1 MAGDVQ
7 PGLINQEEQDMGFSG
22 KLGFVG
28 GGLMAEALIKGIT
41 GAGLVKADQIL
52 VADPSSARRAL
63 LQKDYN
69 VTAVSEATAV
79 WAECKVVV
87 LAVKPQVI
95 GAVLCESREAIN
107 ATHLLISIA
116 AGVPLSV
123 LEGAVSGRGCRVI
136 RVMPNTPAIV
146 LKGASALS
154 PGQGVNPEDLAV
166 ATSIFDA
173 VGVSFVLDESYLD
186 AVTGLSGSGPAY
198 VFTFIEA
205 LIDAGVKVGLARPVA
220 QTLALQTV
228 LGSVLLALD
237 GTRHPAELRAMV
249 TSPGGTTI
257 AGLHELEKGAF
268 RALVTNAVEAATNRS
283 SELGRLVVSGFGKE
297 LPQK

>member
-1 MAGDVQ
+1 
-7 PGLINQEEQDMGFSG
+7 MGFSG

-69 VTAVSEATAV
+69 VSAVSEATAV
-79 WAECKVVV
+79 WAQCKVVV
-87 LAVKPQVI
+87 LAVKPQVV

-116 AGVPLSV
+116 AGIPLSV

-154 PGQGVNPEDLAV
+154 PGQGVSPEDLAV

-173 VGVSFVLDESYLD
+173 VGVSFVLDETSLD

-283 SELGRLVVSGFGKE
+283 SELGRLVVSGLGKE
-297 LPQK
+297 SPQK

>member
-1 MAGDVQ
+1 
-7 PGLINQEEQDMGFSG
+7 MGFSG

-69 VTAVSEATAV
+69 VSAVSEATAV
-79 WAECKVVV
+79 WAQCKVVV
-87 LAVKPQVI
+87 LAVKPQVV

-116 AGVPLSV
+116 AGIPLSV

-154 PGQGVNPEDLAV
+154 PGQGVSPEDLAV

-173 VGVSFVLDESYLD
+173 VGVSFVLDESSLD

-297 LPQK
+297 SQQK

>member
-1 MAGDVQ
+1 
-7 PGLINQEEQDMGFSG
+7 MGFSG

-69 VTAVSEATAV
+69 VSAVSEATAV

-87 LAVKPQVI
+87 LAVKPQVV

-116 AGVPLSV
+116 AGIPLSV

-173 VGVSFVLDESYLD
+173 VGVSFVLDESSLD

-283 SELGRLVVSGFGKE
+283 NELGRLVVSGLGKE

>member
-1 MAGDVQ
+1 MA
-7 PGLINQEEQDMGFSG
+7 LNHEEQGMGFSG
-22 KLGFVG
+22 KLGFIG
-28 GGLMAEALIKGIT
+28 GGLMAEALIKGII
-41 GAGLVKADQIL
+41 GAGLVEAGQIL
-52 VADPSSARRAL
+52 VADPSSARRMVL
-63 LQKDYN
+63 GTEYK
-69 VTAVSEATAV
+69 VAVVPEATSV

-95 GAVLCESREAIN
+95 SAVLSDSREQIQ

-116 AGVPLSV
+116 AGIPLSV
-123 LEGAVSGRGCRVI
+123 LEDAVSGRGCRII

-154 PGQGVNPEDLAV
+154 PGLGVSTEDLAV

-220 QTLALQTV
+220 QSLALQTV

-237 GTRHPAELRAMV
+237 GSRHPAELRAMV

-268 RALVTNAVEAATNRS
+268 RALITNAVEAATNRS
-283 SELGRLVVSGFGKE
+283 CELGRLVVSGSGKS
-297 LPQK
+297 K

>member
-1 MAGDVQ
+1 
-7 PGLINQEEQDMGFSG
+7 MGFSG

-69 VTAVSEATAV
+69 VSAVSEATAV
-79 WAECKVVV
+79 WAQCKVVV
-87 LAVKPQVI
+87 LAVKPQVV

-116 AGVPLSV
+116 AGIPLSV

-154 PGQGVNPEDLAV
+154 PGQGVSPEDLAV

-173 VGVSFVLDESYLD
+173 VGVSFVLDESSLD

-283 SELGRLVVSGFGKE
+283 SELGRLVVSGLGKE
-297 LPQK
+297 SQQK

>member
-41 GAGLVKADQIL
+41 GAGLVKADQIV

-69 VTAVSEATAV
+69 VAAVSEATAV

-87 LAVKPQVI
+87 LAVKPQVV

-116 AGVPLSV
+116 AGIPLSV

-154 PGQGVNPEDLAV
+154 PGKGVSPEDLAV

-173 VGVSFVLDESYLD
+173 VGVSFVLDESSLD

-283 SELGRLVVSGFGKE
+283 SELGRLVVSGLGKE
-297 LPQK
+297 SQQK

>member
-1 MAGDVQ
+1 MAGGVQ

-41 GAGLVKADQIL
+41 GAGLVKADQIV

-69 VTAVSEATAV
+69 VAAVSEATAV

-87 LAVKPQVI
+87 LAVKPQVV

-116 AGVPLSV
+116 AGIPLSV

-154 PGQGVNPEDLAV
+154 PGKGVSPEDLAV

-173 VGVSFVLDESYLD
+173 VGVSFVLDESSLD

-283 SELGRLVVSGFGKE
+283 SELGRLVVSGLGKE
-297 LPQK
+297 SQQK

>member
-1 MAGDVQ
+1 
-7 PGLINQEEQDMGFSG
+7 MGFSG

-69 VTAVSEATAV
+69 VSAVSEATAV
-79 WAECKVVV
+79 WAQCKVVV
-87 LAVKPQVI
+87 LAVKPQVV

-116 AGVPLSV
+116 AGIPLSV

-154 PGQGVNPEDLAV
+154 PGQGVSPEDLAV

-173 VGVSFVLDESYLD
+173 VGVSFVLDESSLD

-249 TSPGGTTI
+249 TSPGN
-257 AGLHELEKGAF
+257 HC
-268 RALVTNAVEAATNRS
+268 
-283 SELGRLVVSGFGKE
+283 RLA
-297 LPQK
+297 

>member
-1 MAGDVQ
+1 MAGGVQ
-7 PGLINQEEQDMGFSG
+7 LGLINQEEQDMGFSG

-69 VTAVSEATAV
+69 VSAVSEATAV
-79 WAECKVVV
+79 WAQCKVVV
-87 LAVKPQVI
+87 LAVKPQVV

-116 AGVPLSV
+116 AGIPLSV

-154 PGQGVNPEDLAV
+154 PGQGVSPEDLAV

-173 VGVSFVLDESYLD
+173 VGVSFVLDESSLD

-283 SELGRLVVSGFGKE
+283 SELGRLVVSGLGKE
-297 LPQK
+297 SQQK

>member
-1 MAGDVQ
+1 
-7 PGLINQEEQDMGFSG
+7 MGFSG

-63 LQKDYN
+63 LQKEYN

-79 WAECKVVV
+79 WAQCKVVV
-87 LAVKPQVI
+87 LAVKPQVV

-116 AGVPLSV
+116 AGIPLSV

-154 PGQGVNPEDLAV
+154 PGQGVSPEDLAV

-173 VGVSFVLDESYLD
+173 IGVSFVLDESSLD

-283 SELGRLVVSGFGKE
+283 SELGRLVVSGLSKASQ
-297 LPQK
+297 QK

>member
-1 MAGDVQ
+1 
-7 PGLINQEEQDMGFSG
+7 MGFPG
-22 KLGFVG
+22 KLGFIG

-41 GAGLVKADQIL
+41 GAGLVKGGHIM

-63 LQKDYN
+63 LEKEYN
-69 VTAVSEATAV
+69 VVVVPEAAAV
-79 WAECKVVV
+79 WAECKVVI

-95 GAVLCESREAIN
+95 GTVLSDSLDKIH

-116 AGVPLSV
+116 AGIPLAV

-154 PGQGVNPEDLAV
+154 PGLGVSPDDLSV

-173 VGVSFVLDESYLD
+173 VGVSFVLDEVYLD

-220 QTLALQTV
+220 QSLALQTV

-237 GTRHPAELRAMV
+237 GSRHPAELRAMV

-283 SELGRLVVSGFGKE
+283 CELGRLIASE
-297 LPQK
+297 ANR